1 MEVEA
6 ESKGTRS
13 NPARGQ
19 RRAARWPSAAAPR
32 PELMFSF
39 GLCQVIQG
47 AKEDEGSR
55 PTRGSGRLRASGL
68 LHELG
73 SGVTISGRNFYRFGP
88 GSAGG
93 RSLTRPG

>member
-32 PELMFSF
+32 PELIFSF
-39 GLCQVIQG
+39 GLCQIVQG
-47 AKEDEGSR
+47 AKEDEGTR

-68 LHELG
+68 LRELRLRG
-73 SGVTISGRNFYRFGP
+73 IPFLGVISTGLVLVQQGDVC
-88 GSAGG
+88 
-93 RSLTRPG
+93 